1 MADRKKAEIL
11 WNNTERKQ
19 IRVMIP
25 VDLLEEIND
34 DAAENW
40 KLDHAARAKEVTYR
54 LLLAK
59 ECEEKKAK
67 GKKQE

>member
-1 MADRKKAEIL
+1 MADRKKAETI
-11 WNNTERKQ
+11 WNNSERKQ

-25 VDLLEEIND
+25 VELLEEIND
-34 DAAENW
+34 NAVETW

-67 GKKQE
+67 GEK